1 MDESELQTTLANLKA
16 DVEKLKNIKDS
27 NIISAKLKQ
36 LDEHLEWFQKMKK
49 EVEKYLSEKN
59 DDSAREDAKT
69 VEPGEIPKH
78 HVGDWNKGQAE
89 QYIKSFNE
97 NYDEG
102 TIKNLHGDSL
112 DEYNKKKALVQ
123 ELKSRFNI

>member
-27 NIISAKLKQ
+27 KIITEKLDR
-36 LDEHLEWFQKMKK
+36 LDEYLKWFK
-49 EVEKYLSEKN
+49 EMQDKVEKYLGEKH

-69 VEPGEIPKH
+69 VEPDEIPKH
-78 HVGDWNKGQAE
+78 HVGDWNKVQAE
-89 QYIKSFNE
+89 QYIKSFNQ

-102 TIKNLHGDSL
+102 AIKNLHGDSL
-112 DEYNKKKALVQ
+112 DEYTRKKALVQ
-123 ELKSRFNI
+123 QLKSRFNI

>member
-27 NIISAKLKQ
+27 GIISDKLAR
-36 LDEHLEWFQKMKK
+36 LDEHLEWFGKMHD
-49 EVEKYLSEKN
+49 EIEKYLSEKR
-59 DDSAREDAKT
+59 DDSARKDAET
-69 VEPGEIPKH
+69 VEPDEIPKH

-89 QYIKSFNE
+89 QYIKSFNQ

-102 TIKNLHGDSL
+102 AIKNLHGNSL

>member
-27 NIISAKLKQ
+27 KIINEKLDR
-36 LDEHLEWFQKMKK
+36 LDEYLKWFEKMKDEIK
-49 EVEKYLSEKN
+49 KYLVEKH

-69 VEPGEIPKH
+69 VEPDEIPKH
-78 HVGDWNKGQAE
+78 HVGDWDKGQAE
-89 QYIKSFNE
+89 QYIKSFNQ

-102 TIKNLHGDSL
+102 AIKNLHGSSL
-112 DEYNKKKALVQ
+112 DEYTRKKALVQ
-123 ELKSRFNI
+123 QLKNRFNI